1 MNDEPIDS
9 PMDSLADNLA
19 ELGVKNGRRTSA
31 LVKQSSMDESAPEL
45 DHKLS
50 AHERGTT
57 HPTRDLSNTNNIRLR
72 LNHLLPS
79 ENLDYFC
86 RDYFTDEDFLH
97 ETLELPPEI
106 LAEVAHSPSELVD
119 YLKTMCTAST
129 GFLAQSGATAFSLN
143 SRPPGVGLEFN
154 VNGTRLVDELGMDN
168 GIVFRQMCDTYAQI
182 LDYYSGCEYYGH
194 SPDLGFWPDDFVNR
208 VWQFCVVIHQDYVL
222 DPQSPINCS
231 RLEQELAHGIGMITT
246 QIDMIKSHYAALA
259 TECHT
264 DNSIS
269 GPISLDDLTPEHT
282 DRFIRLTNNLCVLMI
297 FIKFY
302 YSDGIQPDELR
313 FKK

>member
-9 PMDSLADNLA
+9 QMDSLVDNLA
-19 ELGVKNGRRTSA
+19 ELGVKDGQITSG

-45 DHKLS
+45 DHKLL
-50 AHERGTT
+50 AHKRNTT
-57 HPTRDLSNTNNIRLR
+57 HPMQDISNTNNIRLR
-72 LNHLLPS
+72 LAHLLPH

-106 LAEVAHSPSELVD
+106 LAEVAHSPSELID
-119 YLKTMCTAST
+119 YLKTI
-129 GFLAQSGATAFSLN
+129 GGRLA
-143 SRPPGVGLEFN
+143 E
-154 VNGTRLVDELGMDN
+154 ELGVEN
-168 GIVFRQMCDTYAQI
+168 AVVFRQMCDTYAQI

-194 SPDLGFWPDDFVNR
+194 SPDPGFWPDDFVNR

-222 DPQSPINCS
+222 DPQSPINCT

-246 QIDMIKSHYAALA
+246 QIDLIKSHYAALA

-264 DNSIS
+264 DNTISGSIS
-269 GPISLDDLTPEHT
+269 LNDLTPEHFK
-282 DRFIRLTNNLCVLMI
+282 RFIRLTNNLCVLMI

-302 YSDGIQPDELR
+302 YSDGIHPDDLR
-313 FKK
+313 FK

>member
-1 MNDEPIDS
+1 MDDEPIDS
-9 PMDSLADNLA
+9 LMDSLMDSLTDNLA
-19 ELGVKNGRRTSA
+19 QLGVK
-31 LVKQSSMDESAPEL
+31 QSVADGSAPEL

-50 AHERGTT
+50 AHERNTT
-57 HPTRDLSNTNNIRLR
+57 HPMQDISSTNNIRLR
-72 LNHLLPS
+72 LAHLLPP
-79 ENLDYFC
+79 ENLEYFC

-106 LAEVAHSPSELVD
+106 LDEVAHSPGELIY
-119 YLKTMCTAST
+119 YLKSM
-129 GFLAQSGATAFSLN
+129 N
-143 SRPPGVGLEFN
+143 SRLSE
-154 VNGTRLVDELGMDN
+154 ELGVDN
-168 GIVFRQMCDTYAQI
+168 AVVFRQICDTYAQI

-194 SPDLGFWPDDFVNR
+194 SPDPGFWPDDFVNR

-222 DPQSPINCS
+222 DPQSPINCT

-259 TECHT
+259 TEYAPGNT
-264 DNSIS
+264 SQQ
-269 GPISLDDLTPEHT
+269 PISLDDLTPEHT

-297 FIKFY
+297 FIKIY
-302 YSDGIQPDELR
+302 YSDEIQPDDLR

>member
-1 MNDEPIDS
+1 MNDELV
-9 PMDSLADNLA
+9 DSLVDNLA
-19 ELGVKNGRRTSA
+19 QLGVKDGQRAAA
-31 LVKQSSMDESAPEL
+31 LVNQSYADAAESAPEL
-45 DHKLS
+45 DQKLKL
-50 AHERGTT
+50 HENTIG

-72 LNHLLPS
+72 LAHLLPP

-106 LAEVAHSPSELVD
+106 LAEVAHSPGELID
-119 YLKTMCTAST
+119 YLKTMGC
-129 GFLAQSGATAFSLN
+129 
-143 SRPPGVGLEFN
+143 
-154 VNGTRLVDELGMDN
+154 RLVAELGVEN
-168 GIVFRQMCDTYAQI
+168 AVVFRQMCDTYAQI

-194 SPDLGFWPDDFVNR
+194 SPDPGFWPDDFVNR

-222 DPQSPINCS
+222 DPQSLVNSSS

-269 GPISLDDLTPEHT
+269 GPISLDDLTPEHA
-282 DRFIRLTNNLCVLMI
+282 DRFILLTNNLCVLMI

-313 FKK
+313 FK

>member
-1 MNDEPIDS
+1 MDDGPIDS
-9 PMDSLADNLA
+9 LVDSLVDNLA
-19 ELGVKNGRRTSA
+19 QLGVKDGQSTSA
-31 LVKQSSMDESAPEL
+31 LVRPSSMDESAPEL
-45 DHKLS
+45 DHKLL

-72 LNHLLPS
+72 LAHLLPP

-86 RDYFTDEDFLH
+86 RDYFTDEDFLQ

-106 LAEVAHSPSELVD
+106 LAEVAHSPSELID
-119 YLKTMCTAST
+119 YLKTMC
-129 GFLAQSGATAFSLN
+129 
-143 SRPPGVGLEFN
+143 
-154 VNGTRLVDELGMDN
+154 TRLVDELGMDN

-259 TECHT
+259 TECNT
-264 DNSIS
+264 DNTIS
-269 GPISLDDLTPEHT
+269 GPISLNDLTPEHA
-282 DRFIRLTNNLCVLMI
+282 DRFILLTNNLCVLMI